1 MKTAKTFYELGGMIE
16 VAPDIYTKS
25 FEIREPEVRAKEE
38 YNSKFVEMV
47 MKRILLNLTKTF
59 SFQFVSYNSPIEK
72 EIYLKQ
78 VLAESMCNAGEDLYQ
93 ELNNCYEQMITENCD
108 IGHNNSSQRTYLVIS
123 VKAVIPEEAAEMFK
137 IMDSKIKSVFSALY
151 GYELFDIYRLRCY
164 NFFMNE

>member
-1 MKTAKTFYELGGMIE
+1 MSNQNKKISREYMHSIIPYIHCYEEGGMIE

-72 EIYLKQ
+72 R
-78 VLAESMCNAGEDLYQ
+78 
-93 ELNNCYEQMITENCD
+93 D
-108 IGHNNSSQRTYLVIS
+108 IS
-123 VKAVIPEEAAEMFK
+123 KA
-137 IMDSKIKSVFSALY
+137 SASREY
-151 GYELFDIYRLRCY
+151 VQCGRGFVPRIE
-164 NFFMNE
+164 